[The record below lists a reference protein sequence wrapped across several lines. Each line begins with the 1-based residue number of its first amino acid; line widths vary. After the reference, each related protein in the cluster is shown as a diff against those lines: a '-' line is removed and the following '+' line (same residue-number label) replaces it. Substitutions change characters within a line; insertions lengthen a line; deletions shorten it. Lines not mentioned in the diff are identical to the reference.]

1 MRRRL
6 MPGRARA
13 CAVATACLLGLV
25 ACGSDDPNG
34 AGSPT
39 PTPSLGGSPAA
50 TSGGSGSGSG
60 SGSGQGAGD
69 PGAQRAEKELEAV
82 TAAYKQFVIGQ
93 AASLRGDARRFTD
106 AVRAGDLA
114 TAKELYAPSRQSW
127 ERIEPIAN
135 LVHELDGKLDGRVD
149 DFAGPTDP
157 KFTGW
162 HRLEY
167 LLWVTGSTAGAKP
180 FADRLDAD
188 LATLE
193 TRLRT
198 VQVTAKAVALGAG
211 ELVEE
216 VSKGK
221 ITGEEDRY
229 SHTDLWDVGAN
240 ISGAEAAMR
249 VFIPELNKRDPALL
263 RNLQRDFAEVD
274 RALLAYRT
282 PSGAY
287 KPFTALRPDDRT
299 RLQAQLAA
307 LSEELAK
314 LPAALGVG

>member
-6 MPGRARA
+6 APGAALA

-25 ACGSDDPNG
+25 ACGSDGRTG

-39 PTPSLGGSPAA
+39 RTPSPAGSPAA

-60 SGSGQGAGD
+60 PGQGAAD
-69 PGAQRAEKELEAV
+69 PASGAEQALATV
-82 TAAYKQFVIGQ
+82 TAAYHRYVLGE
-93 AASLRGDARRFTD
+93 AASLRGQARRFTD

-114 TAKELYAPSRQSW
+114 LAKELYAPSRQSW

-149 DFAGPTDP
+149 DFAGPADP

-167 LLWVTGSTAGAKP
+167 LLWVTGSTTAAKP
-180 FADRLDAD
+180 YADQLDAD
-188 LATLE
+188 LATLQ

-198 VQVTAKAVALGAG
+198 VRVTAKAVALGAG

-229 SHTDLWDVGAN
+229 SHTDLWDMGAN

-249 VFIPELNKRDPALL
+249 VFVPALNTKDPALL
-263 RNLQRDFAEVD
+263 RAIQRDFAEVD
-274 RALLAYRT
+274 RALLTYRT